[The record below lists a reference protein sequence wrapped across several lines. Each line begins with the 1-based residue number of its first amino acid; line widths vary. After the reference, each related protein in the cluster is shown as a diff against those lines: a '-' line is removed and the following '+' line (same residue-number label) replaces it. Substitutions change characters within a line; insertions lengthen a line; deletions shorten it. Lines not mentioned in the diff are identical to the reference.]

1 MKIYEDDM
9 APSCRRVRVFLA
21 EKEIDVSGSKVGI
34 LQGEN
39 LEQEFLSINPY
50 GLLPVLELDD
60 GTRIFES
67 VAICRYIEAL
77 HPNPPLMGTTALEQA
92 FVDMYD
98 RRSDFD
104 GIFAVGDFFRNDTEV
119 LAGRAAHGVRGI
131 EQIPALI
138 ERGRQRTLIF
148 FRHLERRLADRDYLA
163 TDRFTNA
170 DITAMCAVDYAEFA
184 GLDIPADCPSLRR
197 WYDQVN
203 ARPSAQAWP
212 GMKELVARM
221 EKN

>member
-1 MKIYEDDM
+1 MKIYEDDL
-9 APSCRRVRVFLA
+9 APSCRRVRIFMA
-21 EKEIDVSGSKVGI
+21 EKGIDVSGSKVGI

-50 GLLPVLELDD
+50 GILPVLELDD
-60 GTRIFES
+60 GTRICES

-104 GIFAVGDFFRNDTEV
+104 GILAVAEFFRNAIEP
-119 LAGRAAHGVRGI
+119 LAGRVVPGVRGT

-148 FRHLERRLADRDYLA
+148 FQHLERRLADRDYLA

-170 DITAMCAVDYAEFA
+170 DITAMCAVDWAEFA
-184 GLDIPADCPSLRR
+184 GLDIPADCPSVQR
-197 WYDQVN
+197 WYGQIN
-203 ARPSAQAWP
+203 TRPSAQAWP
-212 GMKELVARM
+212 GMKALAARG
-221 EKN
+221 